1 MWNKIKRDFERGM
14 ERLQW
19 FAAIVSERLALE
31 VSFIKMLA
39 KIDNL
44 EKEKEELF
52 KSIGKKAYELNSNRT
67 TDIYNHHKV
76 QQAIREIS
84 SIDRHIEEL
93 KKEAGEIISA
103 EG

>member
-1 MWNKIKRDFERGM
+1 MWNKIKRDFESGVG
-14 ERLQW
+14 RLQW
-19 FAAIVSERLALE
+19 FAGIITERLAIE

-44 EKEKEELF
+44 EKEKEALY
-52 KSIGKKAYELNSNRT
+52 KSIGKNAYELSFNRT

-76 QQAIREIS
+76 QQAIKEIS
-84 SIDRHIEEL
+84 SLEMTIEEL
-93 KKEAGEIISA
+93 KKEAGDIIST